1 MAATDVIKTAL
12 EHNWGMVDRALEGL
26 DDATLARQ
34 VTGQTNTIAWLMY
47 HMNPVVDIFGKTRL
61 TSY

>member
-12 EHNWGMVDRALEGL
+12 ERNWGMVDRALEGL

-34 VTGQTNTIAWLMY
+34 PNANSNSVAWLLW
-47 HMNPVVDIFGKTRL
+47 HMTDRKSTRL
-61 TSY
+61 NSSH